1 MRYHEVMGT
10 DLATIS
16 LTTDLDQTDTID
28 GLLAAWLLSL
38 ASENTRNAYRRDLSH
53 FVTFCTGH
61 SIELLAV
68 RRPHV
73 DAYARQLDA
82 DGLAPSTIAR
92 RISTLSNFYR
102 YAESVEAIEK
112 NPVALVKRPKVSD
125 HSATFGPDK
134 AQVTAILDAA
144 AEASK
149 RDLAL
154 ISLLVTNGLRVSEAI
169 ALDAEHMTVD
179 RGHRVIKVKGKG
191 GRLDTIAIPPRTAAA
206 IDALNIESGPLFTD
220 DQGNRLN
227 RHQVTR
233 IVKRLARAAGIDAK
247 VTPHSLRHSAV
258 TIALDADV
266 PLHIVQDMAR
276 HADPRTTRRYDQGRG
291 QLDNHASYAIAGALA

>member
-1 MRYHEVMGT
+1 MATT
-10 DLATIS
+10 DLATIA
-16 LTTDLDQTDTID
+16 TATDLDAIDTID

-38 ASENTRNAYRRDLSH
+38 TSENTRHAYRRDLSH
-53 FVTFCTGH
+53 FVAFCTEH
-61 SIELLAV
+61 RIDLLAA

-82 DGLAPSTIAR
+82 DGLAASTIAR

-102 YAESVEAIEK
+102 YAESVDVIEK

-134 AQVTAILDAA
+134 AQVAAMLDAA
-144 AEASK
+144 AKAGK

-169 ALDAEHMTVD
+169 ALDAEHMNTD
-179 RGHRVIKVKGKG
+179 RGHRVLKVKGKG
-191 GRLDTIAIPPRTAAA
+191 RRIDTIAIPPRTAAA
-206 IDALNIESGPLFTD
+206 IDELGIETGPLFTD
-220 DQGNRLN
+220 GKGDRLN

-233 IVKRLARAAGIDAK
+233 IVKRLARAAGIEGK
-247 VTPHSLRHSAV
+247 VSPHSLRHSAV

-291 QLDNHASYAIAGALA
+291 QLDNHASYAIAGALAN